1 MPRLA
6 HGATAPPEQLR
17 QAHADL
23 AARAAE
29 VALGFA
35 VAAPSAL
42 QDFDFLFPELQ
53 DDDANL
59 LPRSAATVTRLKEL
73 GRAMVDPGPATGD
86 GKVPAIYTYF
96 GQLVDHDITFE
107 TSSFTTAKLL
117 APGLGPLP
125 VAQIR

>member
-35 VAAPSAL
+35 VAAPAAL
-42 QDFDFLFPELQ
+42 QDFDFLFPEVQ

-59 LPRSAATVTRLKEL
+59 LPRSATAVKRLKEL
-73 GRAMVDPGPATGD
+73 GRTRAAASRRRGGWSAGT
-86 GKVPAIYTYF
+86 TS
-96 GQLVDHDITFE
+96 TSCST
-107 TSSFTTAKLL
+107 TSSSGSPTRRSWT
-117 APGLGPLP
+117 PS
-125 VAQIR
+125 